1 MAERGSTVEER
12 LRLLA
17 AEVEL
22 PPAPELASTVRARL
36 EREQLGQTTGRR
48 PRARRSI
55 AVAFAILLLG
65 GSAAYAA
72 SAEFREAIRELLGI
86 GAVEIERAPE
96 LPAVVA
102 GAELGLGEAVTA
114 TAAPE
119 RAGFRLLSSTDP
131 LLAAPDGVFARPL
144 QSGAAI
150 SFAYR
155 ARPGLPT
162 LPGAPGIGL
171 LLTQLDSEADPGI
184 VKTVLTEARIEPVR
198 IGDSAGYWLGE
209 RDHVVAFP
217 GTGSSAGAEAG
228 EPLRAAAN
236 TLLWE
241 RNGVTLRV
249 EAEISRP
256 RAVRLARTLR

>member
-1 MAERGSTVEER
+1 MSERGSSVEER
-12 LRLLA
+12 LRRLG

-22 PPAPELASTVRARL
+22 PPAPELASTVRSRL
-36 EREQLGQTTGRR
+36 EHEQLDPVAGRR
-48 PRARRSI
+48 PRARRSL
-55 AVAFAILLLG
+55 AVAVAILLVG

-72 SAEFREAIRELLGI
+72 SSEFREAVRELLGI

-102 GAELGLGEAVTA
+102 GAELGLGEPVTA
-114 TAAPE
+114 TAAAE
-119 RAGFRLLSSTDP
+119 RVGFRLLESNEP

-144 QSGAAI
+144 QAGAAI

-155 ARPGLPT
+155 ARPGLPA

-184 VKTVLTEARIEPVR
+184 VKTVLAEARIEQVR
-198 IGDSAGYWLGE
+198 IGGSAGYWLGG
-209 RDHVVAFP
+209 RDHVVGFP
-217 GTGSSAGAEAG
+217 GSGSATGVEAG
-228 EPLRAAAN
+228 EPLRASAN

-241 RNGVTLRV
+241 RGGVTLRL
-249 EAEISRP
+249 EAEISQP